1 MVLGNENDY
10 MTGYKRNSV
19 TEWLQKTGQAKNDG
33 NFSDE
38 MLCKFF
44 FLLRLWN
51 SIISIKIFYI
61 QLTTISNNIK
71 NLIEICN

>member
-33 NFSDE
+33 NFQ
-38 MLCKFF
+38 MRCCINF
-44 FLLRLWN
+44 FLLMLWN
-51 SIISIKIFYI
+51 STISIKILYI
-61 QLTTISNNIK
+61 
-71 NLIEICN
+71 